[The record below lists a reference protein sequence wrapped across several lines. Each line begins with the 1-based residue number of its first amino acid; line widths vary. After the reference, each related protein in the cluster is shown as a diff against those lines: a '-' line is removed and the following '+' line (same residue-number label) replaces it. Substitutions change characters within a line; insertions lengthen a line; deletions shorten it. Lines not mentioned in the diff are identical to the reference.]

1 MQTYGM
7 IANAKIKK
15 ELEIVEAR
23 AGKSSM
29 YYLIPKKEV
38 TEANECIPYV
48 AKAPKIV
55 PKKRGSSV
63 PTKRYTH
70 GTPTDHI
77 GKRIGIRERLH
88 KEF

>member
-55 PKKRGSSV
+55 PKRGSSV
-63 PTKRYTH
+63 PT
-70 GTPTDHI
+70 
-77 GKRIGIRERLH
+77 
-88 KEF
+88 